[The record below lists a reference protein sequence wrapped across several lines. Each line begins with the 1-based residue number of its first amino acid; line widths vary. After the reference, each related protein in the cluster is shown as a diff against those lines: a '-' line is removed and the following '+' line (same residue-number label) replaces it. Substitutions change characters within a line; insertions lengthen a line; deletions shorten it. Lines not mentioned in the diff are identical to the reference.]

1 MAEQKELYVTDGG
14 NKELRIRL
22 VYDEIVLIKTFNTT
36 NSIVHL
42 TSGKTILLGNSVSLL
57 FDFYFKRQP
66 EFIHASEHHIINT
79 NYIVSV
85 VINIYDAELKVNL
98 VNNLTAN
105 LRKGHS
111 YAYFI
116 INGIYKKKKG
126 ATEDCSKKDAIIM
139 SDIKNIKDIVAE
151 IARATG
157 EKVTARY
164 VLKRYKEL
172 KINS

>member
-1 MAEQKELYVTDGG
+1 MAEQKELYVTDG
-14 NKELRIRL
+14 NNRELRIRL

-42 TSGKTILLGNSVSLL
+42 TSGKTVFLGNSVSLL

-66 EFIHASEHHIINT
+66 VFIHASEHHIINT
-79 NYIVSV
+79 NHITSV
-85 VINIYDAELKVNL
+85 AVNIYDAELKVNL
-98 VNNLTAN
+98 INNLTAK
-105 LRKGHS
+105 LRKAHP

-116 INGIYKKKKG
+116 INGVHKKRKS
-126 ATEDCSKKDAIIM
+126 ATEDCSRKDAIIM
-139 SDIKNIKDIVAE
+139 SDIKHIKDIVAE
-151 IARATG
+151 IAKATG
-157 EKVTARY
+157 ERVTARY